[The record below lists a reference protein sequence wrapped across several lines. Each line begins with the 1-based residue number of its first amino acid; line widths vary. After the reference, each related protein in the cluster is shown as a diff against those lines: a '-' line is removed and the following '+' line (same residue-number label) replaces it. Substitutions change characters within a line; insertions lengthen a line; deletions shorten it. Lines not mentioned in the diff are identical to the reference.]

1 MKIFKGSSKDF
12 QIIYQNVKKKFE
24 GNFEKAFHKM
34 DRGDINTRLNLALD
48 NILDVVPLIDN
59 TGEADAPLN
68 FGSTQLAFILCVTP
82 IYSNMRRKNLWRT
95 LTPHLVKVSKK

>member
-68 FGSTQLAFILCVTP
+68 QALVRLYERNLAALNVG
-82 IYSNMRRKNLWRT
+82 L
-95 LTPHLVKVSKK
+95 